1 MKPANQTDWAAVLD
15 GIEALQKSW
24 PELQKAHEDYRDF
37 GYGFLRITADG
48 FQHLP
53 ASRVRID
60 IGDPPSTYG
69 PVIGA
74 GDTDSQSDAAAKS
87 KG

>member
-1 MKPANQTDWAAVLD
+1 MPKPENRIDWATILD

-37 GYGFLRITADG
+37 GYGYLRITADG

-53 ASRVRID
+53 IQQLQFSMP
-60 IGDPPSTYG
+60 DPISS
-69 PVIGA
+69 A
-74 GDTDSQSDAAAKS
+74 ECTDSGDGKHD
-87 KG
+87 